1 MILQFFFLS
10 LLLARARGIR
20 DNTRNYTDSALR
32 VCNGLNVVPV
42 GCLTLMPPILG
53 RERGLSKREMRW
65 ANVHTWKRN

>member
-1 MILQFFFLS
+1 MCVESLRFFPLGVILQFFFLS

-20 DNTRNYTDSALR
+20 DNTQNYTDSALR

-53 RERGLSKREMRW
+53 RERVK
-65 ANVHTWKRN
+65 